1 MLQNETV
8 AVHIH

>member
-8 AVHIH
+8 AVYIH